1 MELTVIFKIVAVG
14 LVTAICGLVLKRAGR
29 EEIATVVSLVGLAVS
44 LVMMLDVVV
53 QLYVT
58 LRLLFGL

>member
-29 EEIATVVSLVGLAVS
+29 EEIATVVSLVGL
-44 LVMMLDVVV
+44 
-53 QLYVT
+53 QC
-58 LRLLFGL
+58 RL

>member
-53 QLYVT
+53 QLYDT
-58 LRLLFGL
+58 LRSLFVL

>member
-14 LVTAICGLVLKRAGR
+14 LVTAVCGLVLKRAGR

-53 QLYVT
+53 QLYDT
-58 LRLLFGL
+58 LRSLFGL